1 MFSRSESD
9 IVSSSIFH
17 ALIVP
22 LNGRYVMLIS
32 ISQYRFITYIGSV
45 KVIHR
50 ADYRSQEYFAT
61 GAPRATL
68 SAWI

>member
-9 IVSSSIFH
+9 IVSSSMFH

-32 ISQYRFITYIGSV
+32 ISQYRFSV
-45 KVIHR
+45 YGIWVFC
-50 ADYRSQEYFAT
+50 YFVS
-61 GAPRATL
+61 RVL
-68 SAWI
+68 SGI